1 MHISGCGMG
10 KVWGIICNMNEYEGS
25 KQDVVTVIVND
36 NTSKHFIGLCF
47 THIKGRQLWDGSCI

>member
-1 MHISGCGMG
+1 
-10 KVWGIICNMNEYEGS
+10 MNEYEGS
-25 KQDVVTVIVND
+25 EQDVVTVIVND